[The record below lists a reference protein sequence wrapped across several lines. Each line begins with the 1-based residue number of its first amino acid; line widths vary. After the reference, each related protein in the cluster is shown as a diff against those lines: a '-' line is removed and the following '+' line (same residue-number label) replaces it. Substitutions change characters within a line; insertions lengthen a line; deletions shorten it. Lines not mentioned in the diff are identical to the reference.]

1 MCLTLDQSQSPPWG
15 ISHLAKG
22 VWMHLLKF
30 PGDQGML
37 HRDLSSLGRAFQPEE
52 QHVPSIATRPSVL
65 KHKFDRNHVLVRN
78 L

>member
-1 MCLTLDQSQSPPWG
+1 
-15 ISHLAKG
+15 
-22 VWMHLLKF
+22 MHLLKF